1 MAFIWFLILISDWL
15 EDNAVFVFLPLGVF
29 ILFMGTKKLI
39 AAGESNEISKAEHHV
54 NMILEEA

>member
-1 MAFIWFLILISDWL
+1 
-15 EDNAVFVFLPLGVF
+15 LPLGVF